1 MIFLKRNIR
10 VNRVGRN
17 KRMESVIAF
26 ITGVFFGAAVV
37 FIWYAIQKRE
47 ANEIARELVDETEAR
62 KSQEIE
68 AVIDTMKDSFGALSF
83 DALSKNTQEF
93 LKLANETLS
102 KQTQA
107 GEKELEGKKQ
117 LIDQTLVVMKE
128 DLVGIQKLV
137 ATLEKDREQKFGELA
152 HQLRNASEE
161 TRRLHETASYLQ
173 AALASTK
180 VRGQWGERMAE
191 DVLKLAGFV
200 EGINYIKQKAL
211 ETAGSRP
218 DYTFML
224 PQDLKVNM
232 DVKFPLN
239 NYLRFLEANGET
251 DQESYKSQFMKDVR
265 QRIKEVTTRDYINPG
280 DNTVDYVIIFIPNE
294 QVYAFINDND
304 RTILDEALKQK
315 VILCS
320 PVTLYAILAVIRQ
333 AVDNF
338 NLEKT
343 AAQIMSLL
351 GSFRKQWGSFVSTM
365 EKMGRRIED
374 AQKEYN
380 ALVTTRRNQLER
392 PLRQIEELRLQQE
405 IPETVRIYEKESME
419 NPSMTGVDISD
430 DTK

>member
-1 MIFLKRNIR
+1 
-10 VNRVGRN
+10 
-17 KRMESVIAF
+17 MESLIAF
-26 ITGVFFGAAVV
+26 IAGVFFGAAVV
-37 FIWYAIQKRE
+37 FIVYILRKRE
-47 ANEIARELVDETEAR
+47 AHELARELVFETEAR
-62 KSQEIE
+62 KSEEIDGI
-68 AVIDTMKDSFGALSF
+68 IDNIKNSFGALSF
-83 DALSKNTQEF
+83 EALSKNTQEF

-102 KQTQA
+102 IQTQS

-117 LIDQTLVVMKE
+117 LIDQTLVMMKE

-137 ATLEKDREQKFGELA
+137 TNLEKDREQKFGELA
-152 HQLRNASEE
+152 HHLRNASEE
-161 TRRLHETASYLQ
+161 TRRLQETASYLQ

-200 EGINYIKQKAL
+200 EGINYSKQKAL

-218 DYTFML
+218 DYTFLL
-224 PQDLKVNM
+224 PQNLKVNM

-239 NYLRFLEANGET
+239 NYLRYLEANGET
-251 DQESYKSQFMKDVR
+251 HQESYKNQFMKDVK
-265 QRIKEVTTRDYINPG
+265 QRIKEVTTRDYINPS
-280 DNTVDYVIIFIPNE
+280 DNTVDYVIVFIPNE

-320 PVTLYAILAVIRQ
+320 PITLYAILAVIRQ

-351 GSFRKQWGSFVSTM
+351 GAFQKQWESFVSTM

-392 PLRQIEELRLQQE
+392 PLRQIEELRVQQASL
-405 IPETVRIYEKESME
+405 ETVQIEDIE
-419 NPSMTGVDISD
+419 NGNYLSRVDAGLPD
-430 DTK
+430 EPVK